1 LLLLLFGVV
10 VVALTIVCISLA
22 SWRLSFVFRELSFC
36 FRDVVLRQFSRH
48 GRGGAAAPAAAALGM
63 RLAGRDRSAVAD
75 AAVVGHPRPG
85 LCRACA

>member
-22 SWRLSFVFRELSFC
+22 SWRLSFFRELSFC

-75 AAVVGHPRPG
+75 AAGVGHPRPG